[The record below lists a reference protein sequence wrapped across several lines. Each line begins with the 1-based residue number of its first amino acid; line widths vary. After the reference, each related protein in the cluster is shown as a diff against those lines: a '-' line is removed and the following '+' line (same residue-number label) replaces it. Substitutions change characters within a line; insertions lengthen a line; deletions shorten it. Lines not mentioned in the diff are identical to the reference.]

1 MNDEQDLSSAKT
13 RAAPGSRCAVDAMEA
28 IYARRSVRAYT
39 NQRVGQELVHALI
52 DAALQAPSAV
62 NQQPWS
68 FVVIQ
73 DVGMLRRFS
82 DRAKELSLANL
93 APGTPMWEQ
102 RKMLAD
108 PDFNIFYD
116 AGTLIAICA
125 TPGLGSPNEDCCMA
139 AQNLMLAAHAL
150 GLATCPIG
158 LAREALNEA
167 RAKLE
172 FKIPADHSVVIPILV
187 GYPRELGP
195 RPPRREAQIHA
206 WK

>member
-1 MNDEQDLSSAKT
+1 MKDEQEPLSSRLHAT
-13 RAAPGSRCAVDAMEA
+13 HVARCGMDLLEA

-39 NQRVGQELVHALI
+39 GQKVAKELVHALI
-52 DAALQAPSAV
+52 DAAIQAPSAV
-62 NQQPWS
+62 NQQPWT

-73 DVGMLRRFS
+73 EPGTLKRLS
-82 DRAKELSLANL
+82 EHAKRLSLVNL

-125 TPGLGSPNEDCCMA
+125 APGLGSPNEDCCLA
-139 AQNLMLAAHAL
+139 AQNLMLAAHGL

-158 LAREALNEA
+158 LARETLNEA
-167 RAKLE
+167 EAKLE
-172 FKIPADHSVVIPILV
+172 FEIPADCSVVIPILV

-195 RPPRREAQIHA
+195 RPPRRVARIHA